1 MPSMNIRISSE
12 LEEKMKKLQTEVARN
27 LPRGAEVTM
36 SSLVRGAIEKLIE
49 EFEEEKNFIIT
60 TKTPLLEASK
70 EELECLKELKVHERL
85 RVLGKQVESKDLKYD
100 PKLSDDFRKIEYR
113 LNDLEED
120 SSID

>member
-70 EELECLKELKVHERL
+70 EELECLRELKLHERL
-85 RVLGKQVESKDLKYD
+85 RVLEEGLKDEDFKSKERLSSKIKEDLD
-100 PKLSDDFRKIEYR
+100 
-113 LNDLEED
+113 
-120 SSID
+120 SIDLALRHIE